1 MEKTVTLYWGT
12 GINRDN
18 IPYNI
23 TSYLAEC
30 ISQSVASVWMLQ
42 TRDTATIR
50 LDATAITAGDI
61 MDVDYIQAG
70 EDYYYVDGVQMLSGM
85 TAELSIVPDYI
96 NSIGGLSD
104 NAARI
109 SGWVTRAH
117 VAKADDTLF
126 SNTIPEPYTPSAPLV
141 ITGWEKLTG
150 DDQKYGMTLI
160 AANVDLTQASTT
172 EAMVYKAASEA
183 DAGGECVV
191 PYLPAMP
198 SSQGA
203 DTTAESV
210 TVMPL
215 PSGNRGRKIPA
226 TTLYDYNDATI
237 RRGIQAVRSLGM
249 EDTITAS
256 YVLPGYWTGNFTVV
270 GPSVGGPFINE
281 INGIRHNLTPSSDG
295 LTLAVPG
302 QAAYHNKK
310 VSATLNNFVL
320 LSMCSGDKEIFDAA
334 DLRHEGDTKPT
345 FAAYS
350 DPAPDGRPYCQP
362 RYYDGTDCPDLLH
375 AVQGE
380 TWQSA
385 PLRYIGKSGSA
396 IDTVTYRRKMDNLEY
411 NYGVQKVQSG
421 MQIAQAGINAASNAL
436 SSYNP
441 LGIAAGMVGA
451 VKDIVLTAAQQKQA
465 LTNTAYNI
473 GTTKLDYQISQHI
486 TVPEIAFPQ
495 SESLQNYVG
504 NGFYLYRICM
514 SPADCK
520 RLDDYLTMYGYAQ
533 DKPYAPSDLTNR
545 KSYNYIK
552 MSDVH
557 IANTGLRKKPRRYI
571 QGAEE
576 QLSQGIRVWHT
587 TITADL
593 TGVDNA

>member
-18 IPYNI
+18 IPYDI
-23 TSYLAEC
+23 TAYLAGC

-117 VAKADDTLF
+117 VAKVNDTLF

-150 DDQKYGMTLI
+150 DDQTYGMTLI

-183 DAGGECVV
+183 DETGGQCVV

-226 TTLYDYNDATI
+226 TTLYSYGNADI

-256 YVLPGYWTGNFTVV
+256 YVLPAYWTGTITSAGAFY
-270 GPSVGGPFINE
+270 SE
-281 INGIRHNLTPSSDG
+281 IDGVRYNITPSSDG

-302 QAAYHNKK
+302 QDTYRNKK

-320 LSMCSGDKEIFDAA
+320 LSMCSGDKEIFEAA
-334 DLRHEGDTKPT
+334 DLRHGGDTKPT
-345 FAAYS
+345 FSAYS

-421 MQIAQAGINAASNAL
+421 MQIAQAGLSAASNAL
-436 SSYNP
+436 SSYNI
-441 LGIAAGMVGA
+441 LGMAAGMAGA
-451 VKDIVLTAAQQKQA
+451 IKDIALTTAQQKQA

-571 QGAEE
+571 QGAEA

-593 TGVDNA
+593 TGVNNS

>member
-1 MEKTVTLYWGT
+1 
-12 GINRDN
+12 
-18 IPYNI
+18 
-23 TSYLAEC
+23 
-30 ISQSVASVWMLQ
+30 
-42 TRDTATIR
+42 
-50 LDATAITAGDI
+50 
-61 MDVDYIQAG
+61 
-70 EDYYYVDGVQMLSGM
+70 
-85 TAELSIVPDYI
+85 
-96 NSIGGLSD
+96 
-104 NAARI
+104 
-109 SGWVTRAH
+109 
-117 VAKADDTLF
+117 
-126 SNTIPEPYTPSAPLV
+126 
-141 ITGWEKLTG
+141 
-150 DDQKYGMTLI
+150 
-160 AANVDLTQASTT
+160 
-172 EAMVYKAASEA
+172 
-183 DAGGECVV
+183 
-191 PYLPAMP
+191 
-198 SSQGA
+198 
-203 DTTAESV
+203 
-210 TVMPL
+210 MPL

-226 TTLYDYNDATI
+226 TTLYSYNDATI

-270 GPSVGGPFINE
+270 GPSVGGPFYNKID
-281 INGIRHNLTPSSDG
+281 GMRHNLTPNSDG

-302 QAAYHNKK
+302 QSAYHNKK

-320 LSMCSGDKEIFDAA
+320 LSMCSGDKEVFDAA
-334 DLRHEGDTKPT
+334 DLRHGDDTKPT

-362 RYYDGTDCPDLLH
+362 MYYDGTDCPDLLH

-396 IDTVTYRRKMDNLEY
+396 IDTAIYRRKMDNLEY
-411 NYGVQKVQSG
+411 NYGAQKVQSG
-421 MQIAQAGINAASNAL
+421 MQIAQAGLNAASNAL
-436 SSYNP
+436 SSYNV
-441 LGIAAGMVGA
+441 LGMAAGMVGA
-451 VKDIVLTAAQQKQA
+451 VKDIALTTAQQKQA

-473 GTTKLDYQISQHI
+473 GTAKLDYQISQHI

-504 NGFYLYRICM
+504 NGFYLYRTCM

-587 TITADL
+587 AITANL
-593 TGVDNA
+593 TGVDNS

>member
-18 IPYNI
+18 IPYDI
-23 TSYLAEC
+23 TAYLAGC
-30 ISQSVASVWMLQ
+30 ISQYVPSVWMLQ
-42 TRDTATIR
+42 TRDRATIR

-61 MDVDYIQAG
+61 MDIDYVRAG
-70 EDYYYVDGVQMLSGM
+70 EDYYFADHVQMLSGM
-85 TAELSIVPDYI
+85 TAEITLTPDYI
-96 NSIGGLSD
+96 DSIGGLAD
-104 NAARI
+104 NASLI

-126 SNTIPEPYTPSAPLV
+126 ANTIPEPYTPSAPLV

-150 DDQKYGMTLI
+150 DDQTYGKTLI
-160 AANVDLTQASTT
+160 AANVDLTQASVT
-172 EAMVYKAASEA
+172 EAMVYAAAADTDTDKAT
-183 DAGGECVV
+183 DKCVV
-191 PYLPAMP
+191 PYLPPLPA
-198 SSQGA
+198 GDGTA
-203 DTTAESV
+203 DTTAETV
-210 TVMPL
+210 TVLPL

-226 TTLYDYNDATI
+226 TTLYDFSNATI

-256 YVLPGYWTGNFTVV
+256 YVLPAYWTGTIT
-270 GPSVGGPFINE
+270 GAGAYYSE
-281 INGIRHNLTPSSDG
+281 IDGVRHNITPSSDG

-334 DLRHEGDTKPT
+334 DLRHGGDTKPT
-345 FAAYS
+345 FSAYS

-362 RYYDGTDCPDLLH
+362 VYYDGAECPDLMH

-380 TWQSA
+380 TWQTA

-411 NYGVQKVQSG
+411 NYGAQKMQG
-421 MQIAQAGINAASNAL
+421 GLQIARAGVSAASNAL
-436 SSYNP
+436 NANNI
-441 LGIAAGMVGA
+441 LGMAAGMAGGIM
-451 VKDIVLTAAQQKQA
+451 DIAATTASAKQA
-465 LTNTAYNI
+465 LANMSYNI

-486 TVPEIAFPQ
+486 TVPDIAFPQ
-495 SESLQNYVG
+495 SDSVQNYVG
-504 NGFYLYRICM
+504 NGFYVYRICM
-514 SPADCK
+514 SPADCQ
-520 RLDDYLTMYGYAQ
+520 RYDDYLTMYGYAQ

-545 KSYNYIK
+545 KSYNYIQ

-587 TITADL
+587 AITADL